1 MNGVGTSAG
10 ESVAGSGLSKR
21 VIAKVSK
28 STSRSFNYLT
38 DIRNLPTI
46 LKVTAGVGT
55 AIFGLDDISAGANQ
69 KTSYL
74 SRAFEVKD
82 NGTYSPDP
90 DTRSKAAALRRRG
103 VGLLDCCEPNSKCLN
118 PELIENKY
126 EVVRPYETKRYLAL
140 EQEKMALEQEKMA
153 LDKKKWLLNKKKW
166 LLKRKLLLLS
176 KKTAG

>member
-140 EQEKMALEQEKMA
+140 EQEKMALEQENSGLRLKES
-153 LDKKKWLLNKKKW
+153 L
-166 LLKRKLLLLS
+166 LLK
-176 KKTAG
+176 